1 MENKYNAHGPVSQG
15 HFRLLSVETKVSC
28 GRLLRQGRTRRAG
41 LSGTL
46 KVMRSVLPALLL
58 LSVVLVACRPQ
69 EVRAP
74 DAYPLAGA
82 VSGRWGD
89 SPRLRLALV
98 GTGIPGA
105 VKNDSAIGQNLVSS
119 GLNSWEFGFD
129 LPAPGVFNVAG
140 VYQVVAFDDANN
152 NARYDLGETVA
163 RNRKWLVVSPADAN
177 IPEVTLPE
185 LLGGG
190 EVLPAMRV
198 RSGWNVYD
206 QSRPLGN
213 ANPAPFTTL
222 SSYDLSR

>member
-1 MENKYNAHGPVSQG
+1 MEPHHKATSILSQLD
-15 HFRLLSVETKVSC
+15 FRSV
-28 GRLLRQGRTRRAG
+28 GRPAGSPHTRLATD
-41 LSGTL
+41 SGTL

-58 LSVVLVACRPQ
+58 LSVVLVACRP
-69 EVRAP
+69 ETVRAP
-74 DAYPLAGA
+74 DAYPLSGT

-98 GTGIPGA
+98 GTGVPGA
-105 VKNDSAIGQNLVSS
+105 VRNDSAIGQNLEGNGLS
-119 GLNSWEFGFD
+119 GWQFGFE

-163 RNRKWLVVSPADAN
+163 RNRKWLVVSPVAARL
-177 IPEVTLPE
+177 PEVTLPE

-190 EVLPAMRV
+190 EVLPAMTV

-206 QSRPLGN
+206 QSQALSGT
-213 ANPAPFTTL
+213 NPAPFTTL
-222 SSYDLSR
+222 TSYDLSR